1 MKTYNK
7 VVNKKEGKMMI
18 NKFSDFL
25 NTEPKNNKKEDKS
38 NETTKNFD
46 NIDKNF
52 SERDKKGYEDMIN
65 QYSGYSQ
72 EELMKE
78 LEEVGVFIK
87 DGDRYHQSAKT
98 LEFLEFMKRDEQ
110 DFLDQ
115 GFNPLTAKN
124 FREIFDKVFESL
136 D

>member
-1 MKTYNK
+1 
-7 VVNKKEGKMMI
+7 MI

-78 LEEVGVFIK
+78 LLKVSNEEKQKGNVDNNFFEKVS
-87 DGDRYHQSAKT
+87 DT
-98 LEFLEFMKRDEQ
+98 LSPYLSDEQ
-110 DFLDQ
+110 KQNMKDII
-115 GFNPLTAKN
+115 NKI
-124 FREIFDKVFESL
+124 R
-136 D
+136 